1 MMDGWYTS
9 CCWFLCCLLVQAVPE
24 EVVEYHPTV
33 FAYVVL
39 VLCVLLMSFTFIFLA
54 LNKYKCVLV

>member
-1 MMDGWYTS
+1 MVGTLVVAGLVS
-9 CCWFLCCLLVQAVPE
+9 LLSLYVQAVPE

-39 VLCVLLMSFTFIFLA
+39 VLCVLLMSFTFVFLA